1 MFSTFFQPSSEQER
15 EALRRRLIGFPLVLL
30 AHLIIVLLL
39 MQIAATVLPKDMKP
53 PTVFNLMPD
62 KGDEAK
68 STKVE
73 KAKKAAGG
81 ATAKAPATKRAPR
94 ETPASEVD
102 TTKTDNSFSS
112 LLIPGLEKFD
122 VRDVPQRGQQV
133 AQGEGAGAGPG
144 ADDGSGDGGGAGPGG
159 ERLYDADWARR
170 PTDAELGGYLPK
182 NSVRSGSGLIAC
194 RTVEGNRV
202 EDCKIIG
209 EDPPGSGFGRAVLNA
224 AWQFRVLPPRV
235 GSRRL
240 VGSWVRIR
248 IDYSERGVD
257 VR

>member
-133 AQGEGAGAGPG
+133 AQGAGAGAGPG
-144 ADDGSGDGGGAGPGG
+144 ADDGSGDGGGTGPGG
-159 ERLYDADWARR
+159 ERLYYGDWYRR
-170 PTDAELGGYLPK
+170 PTAAEMDPYLPP
-182 NSVRSGSGLIAC
+182 NVLNGSALIAC
-194 RTVEGNRV
+194 RTVKNFRV
-202 EDCKIIG
+202 EDCRLLR
-209 EDPPGSGFGRAVLNA
+209 ESPLGSGFGRGVLKA
-224 AWQFRVLPPRV
+224 AWQFRIISPRINNRSLIGGWIMIEYTQTTHFV
-235 GSRRL
+235 TTP
-240 VGSWVRIR
+240 
-248 IDYSERGVD
+248 
-257 VR
+257 